1 MCKIKSILNDENINS
16 SILASI
22 FSFEHLYQSYLDCCR
37 NKRWKESVT
46 KFSCHATYN
55 IYQIQKEILT
65 NQYKPSFG
73 RQFDIIERGKKRHI
87 TPPAFKERILEK
99 CLCDNY
105 LIPLLSKSLIYDCGA
120 TLKNKGIAFTRN
132 RLHGMIN
139 KSLRTNSVDKLYVL
153 TLDIHHYFDS
163 INHNTLIKLLKD
175 KKKISLSLLNIIEQI
190 INSNHKDVGL
200 GLGSQISQIC
210 ALYYLSELDHII
222 KEQFHIKYYIRYMDD
237 MILFSDNK
245 VILEQIKNFVRE
257 WLLNNRQLELNWNK
271 SLIKRLD
278 KNFIFMKTKY
288 IIKSDRRI
296 IKLLTT
302 DSYKRIKNKLKK
314 YPHQEIFYAW
324 WSYIKRFNAY
334 KKRKRV
340 LNLFHKLITT

>member
-1 MCKIKSILNDENINS
+1 
-16 SILASI
+16 
-22 FSFEHLYQSYLDCCR
+22 
-37 NKRWKESVT
+37 
-46 KFSCHATYN
+46 
-55 IYQIQKEILT
+55 
-65 NQYKPSFG
+65 
-73 RQFDIIERGKKRHI
+73 
-87 TPPAFKERILEK
+87 
-99 CLCDNY
+99 
-105 LIPLLSKSLIYDCGA
+105 
-120 TLKNKGIAFTRN
+120 
-132 RLHGMIN
+132 MIN

-257 WLLNNRQLELNWNK
+257 
-271 SLIKRLD
+271 
-278 KNFIFMKTKY
+278 
-288 IIKSDRRI
+288 
-296 IKLLTT
+296 
-302 DSYKRIKNKLKK
+302 
-314 YPHQEIFYAW
+314 
-324 WSYIKRFNAY
+324 
-334 KKRKRV
+334 
-340 LNLFHKLITT
+340 